1 MLSQEFSF
9 ESWKGNRAVGKA
21 YFIIFRVGGTIRVT
35 EVHQNS
41 RCIRLKGRPLNSLS
55 LLSATAFNFTCLWG
69 FDYGGSSFDS
79 NLCLPIVSL
88 QSLLP
93 FYLFESGRRKEIE

>member
-1 MLSQEFSF
+1 
-9 ESWKGNRAVGKA
+9 VGKA
-21 YFIIFRVGGTIRVT
+21 YFRIFLVGGTLRVT

-55 LLSATAFNFTCLWG
+55 LLSATALNFTCLWG